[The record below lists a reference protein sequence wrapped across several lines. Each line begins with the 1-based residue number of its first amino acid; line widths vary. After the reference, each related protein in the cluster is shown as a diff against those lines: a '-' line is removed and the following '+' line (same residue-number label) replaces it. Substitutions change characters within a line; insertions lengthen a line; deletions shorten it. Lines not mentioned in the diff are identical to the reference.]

1 MDEMTRNRPAWR
13 ASLVYLVYL
22 VFLIFQPIFDP
33 TTTSVTWLLT
43 GAMVVVFLP
52 LYLWTFS
59 RTSTEPYLWSR
70 ERKRPGAVLGIVGMS
85 LLGLVSIPINGGA
98 TTFLIYA
105 GAASGSLAPRRRAV
119 TAVGTVMVIVIVAAF
134 VSGIPFPV
142 VLAPF
147 TPALVLVPMFG
158 FTNIY
163 QRERAQA
170 NARLAMAQDEIE
182 RLAAIAERE
191 RIARDLHDLLGH
203 TLSTITLKSELA
215 HRLALADP
223 ERAAAEMRE
232 VERISR
238 GALSEVRS
246 AVTGYRARGLQ
257 GELANAKL
265 ALEAGEVAF
274 DYFAEPLDLPPERES
289 VLALALRE
297 AVTNVLRHAGAEHCT
312 VRLRKL
318 GDHAELTVEDDG
330 VGGAA
335 VADGGLA
342 GMRARLQALGGTL
355 QVTDDRGTRLRVALP
370 LEGARSRAEAPA
382 GKLGGGELPT
392 A

>member
-1 MDEMTRNRPAWR
+1 MTPKRASWR
-13 ASLVYLVYL
+13 SSLVYLVYL

-33 TTTSVTWLLT
+33 GTTALTWVLT
-43 GAMVVVFLP
+43 AAMVLAFLP
-52 LYLWTFS
+52 LFFWTFP
-59 RTSTEPYLWSR
+59 RTGAEPYLWSR
-70 ERKRPGAVLGIVGMS
+70 ERRRPGAAAGIVGMCV
-85 LLGLVSIPINGGA
+85 LGLASIPINSGA

-105 GAASGSLAPRRRAV
+105 GAASGGLRPRRRAL
-119 TAVGTVMVIVIVAAF
+119 TALGFVMAAVIVAA
-134 VSGIPFPV
+134 VASGMPFPL

-147 TPALVLVPMFG
+147 APALLLVPMFG
-158 FTNIY
+158 LTTIY
-163 QRERAQA
+163 QREHAQA

-215 HRLALADP
+215 HRLAAADP

-238 GALSEVRS
+238 QALSEVRS
-246 AVTGYRARGLQ
+246 AVAGFRARGLE

-265 ALEAGEVAF
+265 ALEAGGVSF
-274 DYFAEPLDLPPERES
+274 DYYLEPLELPPEREG

-297 AVTNVLRHAGAEHCT
+297 AVTNVLRHARAGRCR
-312 VRLRKL
+312 VRLRRL
-318 GDHAELTVEDDG
+318 GDHAELLVEDDG
-330 VGGAA
+330 VGGAD
-335 VADGGLA
+335 VGDGGLA
-342 GMRARLQALGGTL
+342 GMQARLRALGGAL
-355 QVTDDRGTRLRVALP
+355 QVMDDRGTRLRVTLP
-370 LEGARSRAEAPA
+370 LADGRARGQQRGPVEP
-382 GKLGGGELPT
+382 GGLET

>member
-1 MDEMTRNRPAWR
+1 MTRQRHAPRSSA
-13 ASLVYLVYL
+13 VYLVYL
-22 VFLIFQPIFDP
+22 LFLFFQPLFDP
-33 TTTSVTWLLT
+33 STVAGTWIAT
-43 GAMVVVFLP
+43 GVMTVVFLP
-52 LYLWTFS
+52 VYLWTFP
-59 RTSTEPYLWSR
+59 RCTAQPYLWSR
-70 ERKRPGAVLGIVGMS
+70 ERRRPGAVLGIIAMVAIG
-85 LLGLVSIPINGGA
+85 VASIPINSGA
-98 TTFLIYA
+98 TTFLVYA
-105 GAASGSLAPRRRAV
+105 AAAGGALRPRRRAL
-119 TAVGTVMVIVIVAAF
+119 TAVALVMATVLLAAF
-134 VSGIPFPV
+134 TSRIPFPYL
-142 VLAPF
+142 LAAF
-147 TPALVLVPMFG
+147 APALLLVPVIGLSVLF
-158 FTNIY
+158 
-163 QRERAQA
+163 QRERVQT

-182 RLAAIAERE
+182 HLAAIAERE

-215 HRLALADP
+215 HRLALLDP
-223 ERAAAEMRE
+223 ERAAGEMRD

-238 GALSEVRS
+238 EALAEVRS
-246 AVTGYRARGLQ
+246 AVTGFRARGLQ

-274 DYFAEPLDLPPERES
+274 DYYAEPLDLTPERES
-289 VLALALRE
+289 ALALALRE
-297 AVTNVLRHAGAEHCT
+297 AVTNVLRHAGAQHCT
-312 VRLRKL
+312 VRLRRL
-318 GDHAELTVEDDG
+318 GEHAELTVEDDG

>member
-1 MDEMTRNRPAWR
+1 MTRKRPAWR

-119 TAVGTVMVIVIVAAF
+119 TAVGAVMVIVIVAAF
-134 VSGIPFPV
+134 VSGIPYPV

-147 TPALVLVPMFG
+147 APALLLVPMFG
-158 FTNIY
+158 LTTLF
-163 QRERAQA
+163 QRERARA
-170 NARLAMAQDEIE
+170 DARLAMAQDEIE

-274 DYFAEPLDLPPERES
+274 DYYAEPLDLPPERES

-297 AVTNVLRHAGAEHCT
+297 AVTNVLRHAGAERCT
-312 VRLRKL
+312 VRLRRL
-318 GDHAELTVEDDG
+318 GDHAEMTVEDDG

>member
-1 MDEMTRNRPAWR
+1 MDEMTRKRPAWR

-22 VFLIFQPIFDP
+22 IFLIFQPIFDP

-105 GAASGSLAPRRRAV
+105 GAASGSLTPRRRAV
-119 TAVGTVMVIVIVAAF
+119 TAVGSVMVIVIVAAF

-147 TPALVLVPMFG
+147 APALVLVPMFG

-223 ERAAAEMRE
+223 VRAAAEMRE

-274 DYFAEPLDLPPERES
+274 DYYAEPLDLPPERES

-355 QVTDDRGTRLRVALP
+355 QVADDRGTRLRVALP
-370 LEGARSRAEAPA
+370 IEGNRGRVEQPARTPD
-382 GKLGGGELPT
+382 GGELPT

>member
-1 MDEMTRNRPAWR
+1 
-13 ASLVYLVYL
+13 
-22 VFLIFQPIFDP
+22 
-33 TTTSVTWLLT
+33 
-43 GAMVVVFLP
+43 
-52 LYLWTFS
+52 
-59 RTSTEPYLWSR
+59 
-70 ERKRPGAVLGIVGMS
+70 
-85 LLGLVSIPINGGA
+85 
-98 TTFLIYA
+98 
-105 GAASGSLAPRRRAV
+105 
-119 TAVGTVMVIVIVAAF
+119 
-134 VSGIPFPV
+134 
-142 VLAPF
+142 
-147 TPALVLVPMFG
+147 VLVPMFG

>member
-1 MDEMTRNRPAWR
+1 MTRQRHAPRSSA
-13 ASLVYLVYL
+13 VYLVYL
-22 VFLIFQPIFDP
+22 LFLFFQPLFDP
-33 TTTSVTWLLT
+33 STVASTWIAT
-43 GAMVVVFLP
+43 GVMTVVFLP
-52 LYLWTFS
+52 VYLWTFP
-59 RTSTEPYLWSR
+59 RCTAQPYLWSR
-70 ERKRPGAVLGIVGMS
+70 ERRRPGAVLGIIAMVAIG
-85 LLGLVSIPINGGA
+85 VASIPINSGA
-98 TTFLIYA
+98 TTFLVYA
-105 GAASGSLAPRRRAV
+105 AAAGGALRPRRRAL
-119 TAVGTVMVIVIVAAF
+119 TAVALVMATVLLAAF
-134 VSGIPFPV
+134 TSRIPFPYL
-142 VLAPF
+142 LAAF
-147 TPALVLVPMFG
+147 APALLLVPVIGLSVLF
-158 FTNIY
+158 
-163 QRERAQA
+163 QRERVQT
-170 NARLAMAQDEIE
+170 NARLAMAQDQIE
-182 RLAAIAERE
+182 HLAAIAERE

-215 HRLALADP
+215 HKLALDDP
-223 ERAAAEMRE
+223 ERAAGEMRD

-238 GALSEVRS
+238 EALAEVRS
-246 AVTGYRARGLQ
+246 AVTGFRARGLQ
-257 GELANAKL
+257 GELANVKL

-274 DYFAEPLDLPPERES
+274 DYYAEPLELTPERES
-289 VLALALRE
+289 ALALALRE

-312 VRLRKL
+312 VRLRRL